1 MHDGRRSAVANRT
14 PHCGDVAD
22 VAFDHGRVERGTA
35 MPGGKIVVNDDA
47 VTGTPE
53 RLGSV
58 TANVPGAAGDEDGW
72 QISCGQWSNR

>member
-1 MHDGRRSAVANRT
+1 
-14 PHCGDVAD
+14 
-22 VAFDHGRVERGTA
+22 